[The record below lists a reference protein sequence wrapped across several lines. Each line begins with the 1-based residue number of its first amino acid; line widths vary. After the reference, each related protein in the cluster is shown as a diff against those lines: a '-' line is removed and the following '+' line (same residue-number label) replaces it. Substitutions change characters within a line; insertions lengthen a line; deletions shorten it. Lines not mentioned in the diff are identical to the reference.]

1 MEQRL
6 SLVTLG
12 VADLAR
18 ARTFYEEPGCICHL
32 RNKMAAPHSGFQTV
46 TLNVAD

>member
-12 VADLAR
+12 VADLAASR
-18 ARTFYEEPGCICHL
+18 RFYETLGWRSASPPELGDVF
-32 RNKMAAPHSGFQTV
+32 FQAGSMV
-46 TLNVAD
+46 LELPS

>member
-12 VADLAR
+12 VANVATSR
-18 ARTFYEEPGCICHL
+18 KFYERLGWRASSVGGDEVAFFP
-32 RNKMAAPHSGFQTV
+32 PV
-46 TLNVAD
+46 TGG

>member
-12 VADLAR
+12 VADTRR
-18 ARTFYEEPGCICHL
+18 AREFYERLGWQGQEEVEE
-32 RNKMAAPHSGFQTV
+32 TV
-46 TLNVAD
+46 FF

>member
-12 VADLAR
+12 VADLNR
-18 ARTFYEEPGCICHL
+18 AREFYESLGWTPTGPTDRSSSSRRE
-32 RNKMAAPHSGFQTV
+32 A
-46 TLNVAD
+46 

>member
-12 VADLAR
+12 VADLEASAASYERLGWRRAR
-18 ARTFYEEPGCICHL
+18 AAG
-32 RNKMAAPHSGFQTV
+32 AVTV
-46 TLNVAD
+46 P